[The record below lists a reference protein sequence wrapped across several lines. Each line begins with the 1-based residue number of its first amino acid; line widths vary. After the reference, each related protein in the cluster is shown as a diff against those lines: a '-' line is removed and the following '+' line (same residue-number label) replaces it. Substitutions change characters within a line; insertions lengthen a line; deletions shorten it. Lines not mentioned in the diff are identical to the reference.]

1 MKYINKLALLATAAL
16 LAASCSQNLK
26 TSGVSAKTNGLCYT
40 GGFSDAKN
48 GYCGGDNGWVM
59 YTHDGGKTWTE
70 GRNAGM
76 ALYTL
81 DALDGE
87 TCIEAGTRGNVTKTV
102 DGGKTWTRLAD
113 LPNVSAKS
121 ISFVNENIGW
131 VAAKNWLGKTSDG
144 GASWNAMLLPPG
156 VVMLEAVSAISP
168 ESGLLLASNGI
179 LYRTDDAGKNWV
191 EAVKLLDPKDP
202 GFKPLFLSDNPG
214 AAIRFS
220 GDKGVLI
227 VIGTVA
233 KGRALRQYNSNDAGK
248 TWKQAGTKKLSFCP
262 ISLYVDRSFLVS
274 TFNIDTTIT
283 TFKISD

>member
-1 MKYINKLALLATAAL
+1 MKHMKKIVLVVVAAL
-16 LAASCSQNLK
+16 FGASCSQNLK
-26 TSGVSAKTNGLCYT
+26 IAGVSEKTNGVCYT
-40 GGFSDAKN
+40 GGFSDENN
-48 GYCGGDNGWVM
+48 GYSGGDNGWVM

-70 GRNAGM
+70 GKNAGM

-87 TCIEAGTRGNVTKTV
+87 TCIQAGTRGNVTKTV

-131 VAAKNWLGKTSDG
+131 IASKNWLGETSDG
-144 GASWNAMLLPPG
+144 GAIWNAMPLPSG
-156 VVMLEAVSAISP
+156 VVMLEAVSAIAP
-168 ESGLLLASNGI
+168 GSGLLLASNGI
-179 LYRTDDAGKNWV
+179 LYRSDDAGKNWV
-191 EAVKLLDPKDP
+191 EAMKLLDPKDP

-220 GDKGVLI
+220 GDKGVLV
-227 VIGTVA
+227 VIGSLA
-233 KGRALRQYNSNDAGK
+233 KGRALRQYTSNDAGK
-248 TWKQAGTKKLSFCP
+248 TWKLTATKKLSFCP
-262 ISLYVDRSFLVS
+262 ISLYLDRSFLVS

-283 TFKISD
+283 TLKIAD